1 MIPCD
6 EPGFFQDTGCYNW
19 NIEGGCGD
27 GKDEDD
33 LG

>member
-6 EPGFFQDTGCYNW
+6 EPGFSPDTGCYNW

-27 GKDEDD
+27 EEDEDG
-33 LG
+33 LE